1 MNKQKELKELF
12 EYIEEYKER
21 DQYLFH
27 MKFIEEL
34 SLLLSKDAS
43 GHEKELFNIMIK
55 QFGFVNT
62 LNTRVN
68 EADSNEI
75 LKDTGDDGDY
85 YSLHIKSKTLNLRM
99 LMRSTEENLPVFLGI
114 FHERSG
120 KRVSDYTGW
129 VPIIKARYNQIKEE
143 IENE

>member
-1 MNKQKELKELF
+1 MP
-12 EYIEEYKER
+12 
-21 DQYLFH
+21 D
-27 MKFIEEL
+27 
-34 SLLLSKDAS
+34 
-43 GHEKELFNIMIK
+43 K

-99 LMRSTEENLPVFLGI
+99 LMRFT
-114 FHERSG
+114 
-120 KRVSDYTGW
+120 
-129 VPIIKARYNQIKEE
+129 
-143 IENE
+143 

>member
-1 MNKQKELKELF
+1 MNKQKALKELF

-99 LMRSTEENLPVFLGI
+99 LMRFTEEKSSCFFGNFSRKVRKKG
-114 FHERSG
+114 
-120 KRVSDYTGW
+120 V
-129 VPIIKARYNQIKEE
+129 
-143 IENE
+143 